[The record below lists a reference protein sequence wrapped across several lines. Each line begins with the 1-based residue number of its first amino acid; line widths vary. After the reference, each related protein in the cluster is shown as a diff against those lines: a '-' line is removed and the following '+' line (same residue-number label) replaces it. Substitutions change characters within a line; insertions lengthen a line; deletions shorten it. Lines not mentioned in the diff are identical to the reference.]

1 MNDSSGSRPPTPNP
15 RHFPSS
21 TEKRRSL
28 QVPMIPPLPSSLNL
42 DKENQRQTSM
52 ARPDSN
58 SNSSTAAA
66 GSHSLHRS
74 VSTPIKEGTLS
85 ASSPFSSSY
94 SQSHSH
100 SRSPHRSPSPSVF
113 PLASLT
119 SSTPGGSSSSRLAR
133 RVLRYG
139 ETMESLFALDK
150 ECTDEHWKLARSLVD
165 GSASDDAN
173 AWMRILHLLA
183 DKAQERHNIACK
195 GKERQYDM
203 ICLCLSFSKV
213 KQCRK

>member
-1 MNDSSGSRPPTPNP
+1 MTMTTNDSPGVGSRPPTPTP
-15 RHFPSS
+15 TRRIIPSS

-28 QVPMIPPLPSSLNL
+28 QFPMIPPLPSSLNL

-52 ARPDSN
+52 RPDSSSN
-58 SNSSTAAA
+58 SNAAAA

-74 VSTPIKEGTLS
+74 ASTPIKESSLS
-85 ASSPFSSSY
+85 ASSTFSSSY
-94 SQSHSH
+94 SH
-100 SRSPHRSPSPSVF
+100 SRSPHQSPSPSVF

-119 SSTPGGSSSSRLAR
+119 SSATHTGIGPSSSSRLAR

-165 GSASDDAN
+165 GSAADDAN
-173 AWMRILHLLA
+173 AWLRILHLLA
-183 DKAQERHNIACK
+183 AKAQERHNIACK
-195 GKERQYDM
+195 GKQIQYCTVLYDM
-203 ICLCLSFSKV
+203 
-213 KQCRK
+213 

>member
-1 MNDSSGSRPPTPNP
+1 MANDSSGSRPPTPTPTP
-15 RHFPSS
+15 RGFPSS

-28 QVPMIPPLPSSLNL
+28 QFPMIPPLPSSLNL

-58 SNSSTAAA
+58 SHSNTAVA

-74 VSTPIKEGTLS
+74 ASTPIKEGALS

-94 SQSHSH
+94 SQSHS
-100 SRSPHRSPSPSVF
+100 RSPLRSPSPSVF

-119 SSTPGGSSSSRLAR
+119 SSTPGAITSSSSRLAR

-165 GSASDDAN
+165 GSAADDAN
-173 AWMRILHLLA
+173 AWLRILHLLA

-195 GKERQYDM
+195 GK
-203 ICLCLSFSKV
+203 
-213 KQCRK
+213 

>member
-1 MNDSSGSRPPTPNP
+1 MNDSSTGSRPPTPTPNP
-15 RHFPSS
+15 RNFPSS

-28 QVPMIPPLPSSLNL
+28 QFPMIPPLPSSLNL

-52 ARPDSN
+52 RPDSN
-58 SNSSTAAA
+58 NHSHSHSNTAAVP

-74 VSTPIKEGTLS
+74 ASTPIKEGTLS
-85 ASSPFSSSY
+85 TSSTFSSSH
-94 SQSHSH
+94 SQ
-100 SRSPHRSPSPSVF
+100 SRSPHRSPSPSIF

-119 SSTPGGSSSSRLAR
+119 SSHTPGASSSSRLAR

-165 GSASDDAN
+165 GSAADDAN
-173 AWMRILHLLA
+173 AWLRILHLLA
-183 DKAQERHNIACK
+183 AKAQERHNIACK
-195 GKERQYDM
+195 GK
-203 ICLCLSFSKV
+203 
-213 KQCRK
+213 

>member
-1 MNDSSGSRPPTPNP
+1 MNDSTGSRPPTPNP

-28 QVPMIPPLPSSLNL
+28 QYPMIPPLPSSLNL

-52 ARPDSN
+52 ARPDSHSH
-58 SNSSTAAA
+58 SNTAAVT
-66 GSHSLHRS
+66 GSHSIHRS
-74 VSTPIKEGTLS
+74 ASTPIKEGALS

-94 SQSHSH
+94 SQSH

-119 SSTPGGSSSSRLAR
+119 SSTAGASSSSRLAR

-165 GSASDDAN
+165 GSAADDAN
-173 AWMRILHLLA
+173 AWLCILHLLA

-195 GKERQYDM
+195 GK
-203 ICLCLSFSKV
+203 
-213 KQCRK
+213 